1 MQTIAM
7 LQWNPEPFKSASIE
21 DDSTTSNPRT
31 QGSRS
36 IQGFQK
42 ADALTLGFVMG
53 VAVATFSL
61 VWLGDNELAQ
71 NPGPSAEKPES
82 DSGHLESALVGET
95 ALRSRESSNAA
106 RSGDRTPGS
115 AEGAQEIRLLAPPR
129 KNARGV
135 R

>member
-1 MQTIAM
+1 M
-7 LQWNPEPFKSASIE
+7 LQWNQEPFKSATIE

-31 QGSRS
+31 PGSRS

-53 VAVATFSL
+53 VALATFSL

-95 ALRSRESSNAA
+95 ALRSRDSSDAS

-115 AEGAQEIRLLAPPR
+115 LKGAPEIGPLAPHP
-129 KNARGV
+129 KKSRGV
-135 R
+135 P